1 MIYDLTGKDYTRFT
15 SYVGR
20 GNPDSPGD
28 AKIIANVYLDYGG
41 GFELVKTSGP
51 LTITDISLLDMDVTG
66 ASRMKLEVT
75 DGGDGISF
83 DSTVWGD
90 PQLAYALDEGAV
102 FFTVPTQSAAAGQ
115 VFVSDSLDVAGY
127 ARGGQREDLCQR
139 CVRPGDHA

>member
-1 MIYDLTGKDYTRFT
+1 MRK
-15 SYVGR
+15 
-20 GNPDSPGD
+20 
-28 AKIIANVYLDYGG
+28 ANVYLDYGG

-127 ARGGQREDLCQR
+127 AVADSMKIYVNDAFVQEITLEGVTLSLI
-139 CVRPGDHA
+139 HI